1 MHAKPTQDQLC
12 PYTPPHTH
20 PSIPHPSFPCIYW
33 SFKKEQGIE
42 NARQEISAKG
52 RERSKKCC
60 LVSCGLVPCLGGTK
74 HCPLFLFVCHSCS
87 ALQDRTPP
95 SQAPLR
101 RLQNSQ
107 SFQEKKKINRFSKR
121 KRPSKP
127 THCSL
132 YHFRLLLHPHSQFQP
147 LEFLFPSQRGQGGS
161 LGSWTEAAQH
171 PRGAILKADPSRLP
185 GSRAVIPGTA
195 AGGRKGFPCS
205 ISFHPTPS
213 EDRSPVAS
221 SNQEMRAVQE
231 IWGWEA
237 RRIHKNPSRFFW
249 LALGVF
255 LGHYPIRQYM
265 IFTKQNVIF
274 DFLTSSC
281 TVCNFFS

>member
-1 MHAKPTQDQLC
+1 MHGRKSRQRAGKEARSVAWFPAGWFPAWGAQSTARSSFLSV
-12 PYTPPHTH
+12 TPAQ
-20 PSIPHPSFPCIYW
+20 PS
-33 SFKKEQGIE
+33 
-42 NARQEISAKG
+42 RISLPPPK
-52 RERSKKCC
+52 
-60 LVSCGLVPCLGGTK
+60 
-74 HCPLFLFVCHSCS
+74 PLFIGCRIHSHS
-87 ALQDRTPP
+87 K
-95 SQAPLR
+95 
-101 RLQNSQ
+101 
-107 SFQEKKKINRFSKR
+107 KKKINRFSKR

-249 LALGVF
+249 LALGDF